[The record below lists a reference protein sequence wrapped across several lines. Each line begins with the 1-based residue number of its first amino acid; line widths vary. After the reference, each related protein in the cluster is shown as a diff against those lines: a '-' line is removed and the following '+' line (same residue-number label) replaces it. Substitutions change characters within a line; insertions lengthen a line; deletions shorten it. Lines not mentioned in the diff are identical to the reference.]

1 MPVTDTIKQYPPEKH
16 NLLQILHALQDEHPE
31 NYLTPEALSE
41 TARYLNITKAQ
52 IYGVAGYYTMFS
64 LKPRGRQIIRV
75 CVSPICEMVK
85 SQVIVDEL
93 KKQLHVDVGE
103 TTKDKLFTLE
113 LSECLG
119 QCQEA
124 PTMMINQK
132 VYNNLNPEKIREIIE
147 SYRK

>member
-16 NLLQILHALQDEHPE
+16 NLLQILHALQDAHPE

-64 LKPRGRQIIRV
+64 LKPRGRHIIRV
-75 CVSPICEMVK
+75 CVSPVCEMVK
-85 SQVIVDEL
+85 SQLIVDEL
-93 KKQLHVDVGE
+93 RKQLHIDVGD
-103 TTKDKLFTLE
+103 TTADKLFTLE
-113 LSECLG
+113 FSECLG

-124 PTMMINQK
+124 PSMMINQK

-147 SYRK
+147 SYR

>member
-75 CVSPICEMVK
+75 CVSPVCEMVK

>member
-16 NLLQILHALQDEHPE
+16 NLLQILHALQDAHPE

-41 TARYLNITKAQ
+41 TARYLNTTKAQ

-64 LKPRGRQIIRV
+64 LKPRGRHIIRV
-75 CVSPICEMVK
+75 CVSPVCEMVK
-85 SQVIVDEL
+85 SQLIVDEL
-93 KKQLHVDVGE
+93 RKQLHIDVGD
-103 TTKDKLFTLE
+103 TTADKLFTLE
-113 LSECLG
+113 FSECLG

-124 PTMMINQK
+124 PSMMINQK

-147 SYRK
+147 SYR